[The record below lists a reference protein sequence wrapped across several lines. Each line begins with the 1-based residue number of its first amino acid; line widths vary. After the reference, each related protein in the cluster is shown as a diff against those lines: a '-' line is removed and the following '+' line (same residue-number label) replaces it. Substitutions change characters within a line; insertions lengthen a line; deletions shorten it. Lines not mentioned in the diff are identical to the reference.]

1 MRKSARRMIGGAVQ
15 AICPPGFL
23 CMDTGFVMFVAIV
36 LLSIFVGVWIYRR
49 DDVLSTVAAVT
60 AAASAST
67 APVVPASASASASA
81 SAAPANRTYVDEQ
94 IRVAV
99 PYSVNQVSSV
109 RAGLPAPPERL
120 YDTQPD
126 FAGMPPPGI
135 PVVPIQVP
143 TRGLPEQFQ
152 QMGVLTTPGGSSTSA
167 APNRTLLPLFGRRNM
182 AGRERYN
189 YYTRTDGYNPV
200 QVPVSFKNRPC
211 DDDNGCDEI
220 TTGDT
225 VGVPL
230 LGQTFVATTYRY
242 NSPRYIPLI

>member
-60 AAASAST
+60 ASVSASA
-67 APVVPASASASASA
+67 AAPASASASAPASA
-81 SAAPANRTYVDEQ
+81 SAHARPSVH
-94 IRVAV
+94 VAI
-99 PYSVNQVSSV
+99 PYTINQVSSV

-126 FAGMPPPGI
+126 FTGMPPPGI

-182 AGRERYN
+182 TGRERYN